1 MKENTCKS
9 PTFTGFGLGMPK
21 SYRMFNEV
29 IDQKFKTFYV
39 FNC

>member
-29 IDQKFKTFYV
+29 IDQKIQNFLGF
-39 FNC
+39 